1 LYRKHRGIMNVKAV
15 RHLKFGK
22 DEIKI
27 LGHKIKG
34 RLSMKG
40 REPGGKFFPLG
51 ICQEWMGAN
60 SCAVETE
67 L

>member
-1 LYRKHRGIMNVKAV
+1 MNIKAV

-22 DEIKI
+22 DEVKV

-40 REPGGKFFPLG
+40 REPGGKFLESIG
-51 ICQEWMGAN
+51 IWLDAN
-60 SCAVETE
+60 TCVVETE